1 MFQEP
6 LNAVHL
12 DEGEVA
18 FIALQELL
26 AAAAAH
32 QYTTN
37 FFFICSLFLLPLALD
52 WSDKVLT
59 VTI

>member
-1 MFQEP
+1 
-6 LNAVHL
+6 VHL

-37 FFFICSLFLLPLALD
+37 FFLFVLCSSYLLL
-52 WSDKVLT
+52 WTGVIKY
-59 VTI
+59 

>member
-1 MFQEP
+1 MGGMVRDN

-37 FFFICSLFLLPLALD
+37 FFYLFFVPPTSCSGLE
-52 WSDKVLT
+52 
-59 VTI
+59 